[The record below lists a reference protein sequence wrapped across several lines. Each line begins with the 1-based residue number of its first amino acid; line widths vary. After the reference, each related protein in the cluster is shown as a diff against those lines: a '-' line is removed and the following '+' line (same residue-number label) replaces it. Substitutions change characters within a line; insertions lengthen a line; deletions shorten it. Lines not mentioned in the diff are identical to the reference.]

1 MLFKK
6 IPGHEQVKQ
15 HLLAE
20 VKQNRVSHAQMF
32 IGPSGIGKL
41 NLALAF
47 ANYLLC
53 ESPKK
58 NDACGVCKSCQQIA
72 GHNHP
77 DLNYVFPI
85 VKSAKS
91 KISISD
97 DVRKEFITL
106 LDRDLFFD
114 LHGWLNHLGELG
126 KNPVIAVDESRSINK
141 KLALKA
147 FSNKYKIMVIWLPE
161 LMNLQAANKLLKLLE
176 EPPEKTLFFLVS
188 DQQDH
193 ILPTILSRTQF
204 VKVNALPEEE
214 IEQYLKKNHGI
225 DDTVAH
231 SIAGLAQGN
240 LVEAIQFAQGNQ
252 ESHVLFELFVRL
264 MRIAYAANALDLMSI
279 SEELAQLDRET
290 QRNFLKYGMHVF
302 RESIV
307 LNYLKGDLVNLR
319 NEERSFLDKFAR
331 FINNK
336 NIYELMDE
344 FNSAYYQIGRN
355 ANAKILF
362 TDLTI
367 KLTKLI
373 KKGV

>member
-1 MLFKK
+1 M
-6 IPGHEQVKQ
+6 
-15 HLLAE
+15 
-20 VKQNRVSHAQMF
+20 
-32 IGPSGIGKL
+32 
-41 NLALAF
+41 
-47 ANYLLC
+47 
-53 ESPKK
+53 
-58 NDACGVCKSCQQIA
+58 
-72 GHNHP
+72 
-77 DLNYVFPI
+77 
-85 VKSAKS
+85 
-91 KISISD
+91 
-97 DVRKEFITL
+97 
-106 LDRDLFFD
+106 
-114 LHGWLNHLGELG
+114 
-126 KNPVIAVDESRSINK
+126 
-141 KLALKA
+141 
-147 FSNKYKIMVIWLPE
+147 
-161 LMNLQAANKLLKLLE
+161 
-176 EPPEKTLFFLVS
+176 
-188 DQQDH
+188 
-193 ILPTILSRTQF
+193 
-204 VKVNALPEEE
+204 
-214 IEQYLKKNHGI
+214 
-225 DDTVAH
+225 
-231 SIAGLAQGN
+231 
-240 LVEAIQFAQGNQ
+240 VEAIQFAQGNQ